1 MPKKIG
7 AGDRPQEYDSRTGR
21 YGGAYASKEDKLD
34 FYIRKWDDD
43 YGPIKKQS
51 NRLSRVEYR
60 LYCQAVDNNQSG
72 SIEILGKNDR
82 RVKIYLDDGS
92 AVVIRDNN
100 DNQWLRPL
108 SVERFESVDEMREN
122 KKD

>member
-43 YGPIKKQS
+43 YGPIKKRS

-72 SIEILGKNDR
+72 VIVVFSENERL
-82 RVKIYLDDGS
+82 VKIFPDDGS
-92 AVVIRDNN
+92 VVFIYDDNN
-100 DNQWLRPL
+100 NDKLVPRR
-108 SVERFESVDEMREN
+108 VVRYHTVDESLEE
-122 KKD
+122 D